1 MARKCIDQ
9 AAAQAGIAADYI
21 NAHGKQQAIGQDTKR
36 KLLDAM
42 NRPLTPGAEA
52 PLPVVKVFYQGHPI
66 VLPLG
71 GSGDYHWELVRE
83 DGSQLQGRASGR
95 KTLTLPGGA
104 LPLGYHQLTLRQ
116 DEQTWSCRLIVAPQR
131 CYEPDALLTG
141 QKLWGAC
148 VQLYTLRSDRNWGI
162 GDFGDLRQMVAEV
175 GERGGA
181 FVGLNPI
188 HALYPANPDSAS
200 PYSPSSRR
208 WLNII
213 YIDVNAVEDFQRSR
227 AAQQWWLKPAIQ
239 QQLASA
245 RNSDWVDYATVT
257 RLKLAALKLA
267 FAEFQTRKVNDTQK
281 QAFEAFVN
289 HGGDSLHQQATFD
302 ALHAHLYEQDN
313 RLLGWQSWPEAYQQ
327 PQSDAVAAFC
337 QQHQDDV
344 RFYLWLQWLAA
355 SQFADCF
362 AQSQQQQMPIG
373 LYRDL
378 AVGVAEGGAETWC
391 ARDLYCL
398 QASVG
403 APPDILGPL
412 GQNWGLPPIDPHVM
426 TARGYQPFIDLLR
439 ANMTHCGALRI
450 DHVMALL
457 RLWWIP
463 QGETADQGAYVMYP
477 VDDLL
482 AVLALES
489 QRHHCMVIGEDLGT
503 VPIEIVGKLRDSGVY
518 SYKVLYFE
526 HDGENHFR
534 APQSYPVQAMAT
546 ITTHDL
552 PTLRGYWQSG
562 DLRLGASLG
571 LYPDAD
577 ILAELYAERERAK
590 QGLLDG
596 LHHYDCVPQKVGKKA
611 ALLNMG
617 PMLNRG
623 LQRYV
628 ADSASALLGLQPEDW
643 IDMAEPVNVPGTNTE
658 YPNWRRKLSHS
669 LEVMFADRQV
679 NRLLKDLDKRR
690 RKVSVG

>member
-1 MARKCIDQ
+1 MERKRIDQ
-9 AAAQAGIAADYI
+9 AAARAGIAADYI
-21 NAHGKQQAIGQDTKR
+21 NAHGTRQAIAQETKR

-42 NRPLTPGAEA
+42 SRTVVPVADA
-52 PLPVVKVFYQGHPI
+52 PLPVVKVFYQDSPI
-66 VLPLG
+66 VLPLA
-71 GSGDYHWELVRE
+71 GSGEYHWELIRE
-83 DGSQLQGRASGR
+83 DGSRLQGRASAR
-95 KTLTLPGGA
+95 KTLTLPAGE
-104 LPLGYHQLTLRQ
+104 LPTGYHQLTLSQ
-116 DEQTWSCRLIVAPQR
+116 GDKAWPCRLIVAPKR

-141 QKLWGAC
+141 KKLWGAC

-162 GDFGDLRQMVAEV
+162 GDFGDLRRMVTEV

-188 HALYPANPDSAS
+188 HALYPACPDSAS

-208 WLNII
+208 WLNVV
-213 YIDVNAVEDFQRSR
+213 YIDVNAVDDFQRSA
-227 AAQQWWLKPAIQ
+227 AAQQWWQSASTQ
-239 QQLASA
+239 QQLATA
-245 RNSDWVDYATVT
+245 RASDWVDYATVT

-267 FAEFQTRKVNDTQK
+267 FPLFQARNAADLQK
-281 QAFEAFVN
+281 QAFESFVVE
-289 HGGDSLHQQATFD
+289 GGSSLYQQASFD
-302 ALHAHLYEQDN
+302 ALHAHLCKQDN
-313 RLLGWQSWPEAYQQ
+313 GLWGWPAWPERYRQGNG
-327 PQSDAVAAFC
+327 DAVAQFC
-337 QQHQDDV
+337 QQHQDEV
-344 RFYLWLQWLAA
+344 SFYLWLQWLAT
-355 SQFADCF
+355 SQFAECF
-362 AQSQQQQMPIG
+362 EQSRQQRMPIG

-391 ARDLYCL
+391 ERELYCL
-398 QASVG
+398 QVSVG

-412 GQNWGLPPIDPHVM
+412 GQNWGLPPMDPHVM
-426 TARGYQPFIDLLR
+426 AARGYQPFIDLLR
-439 ANMTHCGALRI
+439 ANMTSCGALRI

-463 QGETADQGAYVMYP
+463 YGETADRGAYVQYP

-489 QRHHCMVIGEDLGT
+489 QRHRCMVIGEDLGT
-503 VPIEIVGKLRDSGVY
+503 VPVEIVGKLRDSGVY

-526 HDGENHFR
+526 RDGENRFR
-534 APQSYPVQAMAT
+534 APQTYPMQAMAT

-577 ILAELYAERERAK
+577 ILTELYADRERAK

-596 LHHYDCVPQKVGKKA
+596 LHHYGCVPQKVGKKA
-611 ALLNMG
+611 ALLEMS
-617 PMLNRG
+617 PLLNRG

-643 IDMAEPVNVPGTNTE
+643 LDMADPVNIPGTSTQ
-658 YPNWRRKLSHS
+658 YPNWRRKLSHT
-669 LEVMFADRQV
+669 LEEMFADRQV